1 MYKCYY
7 NVQLLDQST
16 MLDNLVQESCQHP
29 HYPCREICI
38 VQVVVEPKNLS
49 ALWKCEVS
57 AFGSILKKCIGSS
70 SIGTASSDCVSEV
83 SAIERC
89 PLREVPLYA
98 VHQHNCYLLKDSCL
112 RVVDHSYL

>member
-1 MYKCYY
+1 
-7 NVQLLDQST
+7 
-16 MLDNLVQESCQHP
+16 MLDNLVQESCQLL

-49 ALWKCEVS
+49 ALRKCEVS